1 MSGAPG
7 APGAQHPFVAATA
20 TAPELTRFFTESF
33 RGALFEGDA
42 EQRVPLRVKQLVR
55 LRLEALYGVRYPD
68 LPDPAEAGVTAAEA
82 AAAGG
87 PLDALP
93 ASVSEAERAVLALV
107 DEIEFSNMEGY
118 LGEELYARL
127 RPHFADGA
135 IFELGHAT
143 ATLCGFAKFLTVFG
157 LEG

>member
-1 MSGAPG
+1 MTGQ
-7 APGAQHPFVAATA
+7 QHPFLAATA
-20 TAPELTRFFTESF
+20 TAPELARFFAESF
-33 RGALFEGDA
+33 RGALFEGGQ
-42 EQRVPLRVKQLVR
+42 EQRLPLRVKQLVR
-55 LRLEALYGVRYPD
+55 LRLEALYGVRYPG
-68 LPDPAEAGVTAAEA
+68 LPDPAEAGVTADEA

-93 ASVSEAERAVLALV
+93 PSVGEAERAVLALV
-107 DEIEFSNMEGY
+107 DELEFSNMEGW
-118 LGEELYARL
+118 LDEELYARL
-127 RPHFADGA
+127 RAHYDDGA